1 MFNKKDQDVQNTML
15 NTGLPWCSRKCS
27 TWMSSRKNLN
37 NCYLWNFFTGKIR
50 KSQTKMIVLVRDQDV
65 QKKCGI
71 QDCQLTERFEKC
83 IQY

>member
-1 MFNKKDQDVQNTML
+1 
-15 NTGLPWCSRKCS
+15 
-27 TWMSSRKNLN
+27 
-37 NCYLWNFFTGKIR
+37 
-50 KSQTKMIVLVRDQDV
+50 MIVLVRDQDV